1 MNFYE
6 KKTKQKKTP
15 SVNKL
20 QTLSVKFTLKVY
32 SDVGVGNVM

>member
-6 KKTKQKKTP
+6 KKKNKKKT
-15 SVNKL
+15 SVNEL

-32 SDVGVGNVM
+32 LDVGVGNVM

>member
-6 KKTKQKKTP
+6 KKTKKT